1 MKKNIKLNYIFNA
14 GYKLFTIIVPLITA
28 PYVSRVLGAE
38 GVGTYSYTFSIVSY
52 FTMVATLGGNA
63 FGNRHIAIY
72 QNDPHGRS
80 VEFWNIAIFR
90 AVPTVI
96 VTILYFL
103 YVIFIAEDKTIAAL
117 QSLYLFGVLFD
128 VGWFLQGLENFQ
140 TVAIRNFI
148 FKIINIAC
156 IFLFVKSRDDLPI
169 YILCLGGLTALGNLS
184 LWPYVKKYLIK
195 INPQELNPMKNAK
208 AILQLFFPTIACG
221 LYAIVDKTMIGLFSC
236 EAENGYYEQADKII
250 NMSLMLITALS
261 AVMLPRIA
269 AESSRNNTQAVK
281 AYITKACHFVWLL
294 GLPLA
299 FGLIGIS
306 EFFVPI
312 FFGEGYDKVKI
323 LLPVMSCLFILKGL
337 NDTIGYQYLVAT
349 NQQNK
354 YTQIIVI
361 GGLANIVFNLILIP
375 QYYSLGAAIGSIIG
389 EVVTCALEFAF
400 VSRSKQIE
408 LKPIFKSSLKN
419 FISAATMLAFV
430 LIIKYFTNSYLNNIF
445 TLLGVI
451 IVAAVVYFIV
461 LIILKD
467 SLVMSVLNPI
477 LNKLKN
483 KIHNGG
489 KAA

>member
-1 MKKNIKLNYIFNA
+1 MKTNIKLNYIFNA

-28 PYVSRVLGAE
+28 PYISRVLGAD

-52 FTMVATLGGNA
+52 FTMVATLGANA

-72 QNDPHGRS
+72 QDDPHGRS

-90 AVPTVI
+90 TVPTVI
-96 VTILYFL
+96 ITFIYFL

-148 FKIINIAC
+148 FKILNVIC

-184 LWPYVKKYLIK
+184 LWPYLRKYLVK
-195 INPQELNPMKNAK
+195 VNKKELNPLKNTK
-208 AILQLFFPTIACG
+208 EILQLFFPTIACG
-221 LYAIVDKTMIGLFSC
+221 LYAMVDKTMIGWFSTS
-236 EAENGYYEQADKII
+236 AENGYYEQADKII

-269 AESSRNNTQAVK
+269 SESSKNNTQAVK
-281 AYITKACHFVWLL
+281 MYITKACHFVWLL

-299 FGLIGIS
+299 FGLIGVS
-306 EFFVPI
+306 DFFVPI
-312 FFGEGYDKVKI
+312 FFGDGYEKVKI

-354 YTQIIVI
+354 YTKIIVI
-361 GGLANIVFNLILIP
+361 GGMVNILSNLILIP
-375 QYYSLGAAIGSIIG
+375 KLYSLGAAIGSIIG
-389 EVVTCALEFAF
+389 EVVTCVLEFAF
-400 VSRSKQIE
+400 VSRSKQLN
-408 LKPIFKSSLKN
+408 LKPIFTSSLTGLAGSTVMLI
-419 FISAATMLAFV
+419 FILIVKHFV
-430 LIIKYFTNSYLNNIF
+430 GTYLNNIF
-445 TLLGVI
+445 ALLGVI
-451 IVAAVVYFIV
+451 LASVIIYGLILV
-461 LIILKD
+461 LLKD
-467 SLVMSVLNPI
+467 DLVMSILNPI
-477 LNKLKN
+477 LKKLKL
-483 KIHNGG
+483 K
-489 KAA
+489 KS